1 MSRGLVS
8 WTWDFQ
14 GPILHGTADKKS
26 GDNVRVR
33 LDRTVANGHF
43 LQLFNDCNVDNIIT
57 SSSDHYA
64 TRALPVRRS

>member
-1 MSRGLVS
+1 MDLGFSGPNFTWNSR
-8 WTWDFQ
+8 Q
-14 GPILHGTADKKS
+14 KS